1 MKKPA
6 LFLIVKIGTVLSGM
20 LAIGILTAQKVLE
33 WWITR
38 QFADNISGEAGS
50 IGIIGG
56 ADGPTSIFISTA
68 HSCGNPYIW
77 AGVFAAF
84 SLFGFIALLLMKKQ
98 RKS

>member
-6 LFLIVKIGTVLSGM
+6 LFTIVKIGTVLSGM
-20 LAIGILTAQKVLE
+20 IAIGILTAQKVLE

-38 QFADNISGEAGS
+38 QFADNISGEACS

-68 HSCGNPYIW
+68 DSPYIW
-77 AGVFAAF
+77 AGVFAAL
-84 SLFGFIALLLMKKQ
+84 SLFGFIALLLMRKQ
-98 RKS
+98 RKL